1 MLFTSVFVL
10 SLLLLPGHVN
20 CEAKLSRLVGSRVR
34 RWAAGFDDIF
44 PPGVWSAKQE
54 VMAEMIGGIL
64 KVTDEEEVPLLRLL
78 LGLARSVC
86 IKEHRLCG
94 LL

>member
-1 MLFTSVFVL
+1 M
-10 SLLLLPGHVN
+10 
-20 CEAKLSRLVGSRVR
+20 R

-44 PPGVWSAKQE
+44 PPGVWSAKQK

-64 KVTDEEEVPLLRLL
+64 EVTDEEEGPLLRLL

-86 IKEHRLCG
+86 TREHRLCG
-94 LL
+94 LLYNLIGRHSPGDV